1 MKEYK
6 RVRYQK
12 SPLIEVIFQL
22 RFPTILSINA
32 KQPMEFQD
40 KIREKYPFYQEG
52 DEQQNEMIIGPD
64 GNPVQIKTSS
74 AKNYAFISS
83 DESYKIN
90 LTASFIYIHIKIYS
104 VGGV

>member
-1 MKEYK
+1 MKVYK

-32 KQPMEFQD
+32 KQPTEFQD
-40 KIREKYPFYQEG
+40 RIRERYPFYQEG
-52 DEQQNEMIIGPD
+52 DEQQDEMVIGPD
-64 GNPVQIKTSS
+64 GNPVQIKTNTS
-74 AKNYAFISS
+74 KNYAFIST

-90 LTASFIYIHIKIYS
+90 LTSSFISISTLRYTQWE
-104 VGGV
+104 

>member
-1 MKEYK
+1 MNEYK

-12 SPLIEVIFQL
+12 SPLVEVIFQL

-74 AKNYAFISS
+74 AKNYAFIST
-83 DESYKIN
+83 I
-90 LTASFIYIHIKIYS
+90 
-104 VGGV
+104 